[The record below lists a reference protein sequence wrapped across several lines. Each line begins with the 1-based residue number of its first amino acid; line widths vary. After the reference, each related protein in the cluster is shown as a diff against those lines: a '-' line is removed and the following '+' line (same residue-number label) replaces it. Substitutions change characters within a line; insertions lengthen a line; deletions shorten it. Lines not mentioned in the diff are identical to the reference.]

1 MAVASLHYEIVNRRG
16 YRATEVKFSCQA
28 DAESYLRDEACHL
41 RTALIDEEVKE
52 WAGRRRQLTT
62 PKANRPPLNARR
74 DFSLR
79 YQGALI

>member
-41 RTALIDEEVKE
+41 RTALIDDEVKRAVTLE
-52 WAGRRRQLTT
+52 RCRGPRCRVAFERWPPALT
-62 PKANRPPLNARR
+62 PR
-74 DFSLR
+74 
-79 YQGALI
+79 I